1 MRKTIGSL
9 AILLASISTTVTAAD
24 NVYVKLSCENNI
36 TVDITLKKQE
46 EVGWA
51 DLSTPNGTRRAKFFM
66 GAGNDQGGDSLTFS
80 SLGIAFNVDYTADKR
95 FTLKMISGGSGEYSC
110 KVI

>member
-1 MRKTIGSL
+1 MKIKICSI
-9 AILLASISTTVTAAD
+9 AMILASISTTAMAAD

-46 EVGWA
+46 QAGWA

-66 GAGNDQGGDSLTFS
+66 GGEDNAGMNSLTFS
-80 SLGIAFNVDYTADKR
+80 SLGIAFNVDYTADKK
-95 FTLKMISGGSGEYSC
+95 FTLKMISGGSGQYSC
-110 KVI
+110 NVI

>member
-1 MRKTIGSL
+1 MRKRIGL
-9 AILLASISTTVTAAD
+9 IVMLLASISTKAAAE

-46 EVGWA
+46 EIGWA

-66 GAGNDQGGDSLTFS
+66 RAEDDKGG
-80 SLGIAFNVDYTADKR
+80 
-95 FTLKMISGGSGEYSC
+95 
-110 KVI
+110 